1 MSESP
6 TSRKL
11 RLQALRD
18 KRIAVQSSTHLTKRK
33 IEENQTKITDS
44 LDSSVSL
51 SSDMSEEHTD
61 EQGNVVV
68 AIEDLAMEG
77 KEKEGM
83 LVFRNYRP
91 KDEGIEK
98 QSVLLERTK
107 PANIDEAVKEIL
119 DVAKRDVKEP
129 LANV

>member
-1 MSESP
+1 
-6 TSRKL
+6 
-11 RLQALRD
+11 
-18 KRIAVQSSTHLTKRK
+18 
-33 IEENQTKITDS
+33 
-44 LDSSVSL
+44 
-51 SSDMSEEHTD
+51 
-61 EQGNVVV
+61 
-68 AIEDLAMEG
+68 MEG